1 MSLLYNCLLP
11 ESQIKKITLINNKNK
26 SVRSFHPYKSV
37 IQTSYDIVKA
47 MADPDPDSY
56 RDEGEKRVSRSL
68 KFNIQLLLH

>member
-26 SVRSFHPYKSV
+26 SVRSIHPYKSV

-47 MADPDPDSY
+47 MAGPDPDSY
-56 RDEGEKRVSRSL
+56 RDESENKGKQE
-68 KFNIQLLLH
+68 FEI